1 MSNLKK
7 EYKEIVSAKLIE
19 EFKYENKHQIPK
31 IEKILISSGLGLNA
45 QNRTFLQ
52 KAIEEIRL
60 ISGQQPIMTKAKKSI
75 AGFKIREGMP
85 LGLTVTLRRGKMYAF
100 LEKFI
105 KLVLPRIRDFRG
117 LNPNNFD
124 KHGNYNLGISEQLV
138 FPEIDYDSVDQRRG
152 FNITIVTTA
161 KTSAEGFF
169 LLKELGTPLI
179 FISSISAT
187 SFFLICLILSISSI
201 IESMIFFKFSNFSL

>member
-7 EYKEIVSAKLIE
+7 DYLEIVAPKLLQ

-52 KAIEEIRL
+52 KAIEEIRN

-85 LGLTVTLRRGKMYAF
+85 LGLYVTLRREKMYSF

-105 KLVLPRIRDFRG
+105 KIVLPRIRDFRG

-124 KHGNYNLGISEQLV
+124 KHGNYNIGISEQLV

-161 KTSAEGFF
+161 NNKVEGFF
-169 LLKELGTPLI
+169 LLKELGVP
-179 FISSISAT
+179 FAKM
-187 SFFLICLILSISSI
+187 
-201 IESMIFFKFSNFSL
+201 EKN

>member
-1 MSNLKK
+1 MSNLRK
-7 EYKEIVSAKLIE
+7 EYINNIVPNLLK
-19 EFKYENKHQIPK
+19 EFKYSNVHQIPK
-31 IEKILISSGLGLNA
+31 IEKINISCGLGLNA
-45 QNRTFLQ
+45 SNRVFLQ
-52 KAIEEIRL
+52 KATEEIRL
-60 ISGQQPIMTKAKKSI
+60 ITGQQPILTNAKTSI

-85 LGLTVTLRRGKMYAF
+85 LGLTVTLRREKMYAF

-124 KHGNYNLGISEQLV
+124 KYGNYNLGISEQLV

-161 KTSAEGFF
+161 KNSREAFY
-169 LLKELGTPLI
+169 LLQQIGLP
-179 FISSISAT
+179 
-187 SFFLICLILSISSI
+187 
-201 IESMIFFKFSNFSL
+201 FSK

>member
-1 MSNLKK
+1 MNNLKTQ
-7 EYKEIVSAKLIE
+7 YLDIVTPKLVE
-19 EFKYENKHQIPK
+19 KFNYQNKHQIPK
-31 IEKILISSGLGLNA
+31 IEKIQISAGLGLNA
-45 QNRTFLQ
+45 QNRNYLQ

-60 ISGQQPIMTKAKKSI
+60 ITGQQPILTTAKKSV

-85 LGLTVTLRRGKMYAF
+85 LGLVVTLRREKMYAF

-124 KHGNYNLGISEQLV
+124 KYGNYNLGISEQLV

-152 FNITIVTTA
+152 LNITIVTTA
-161 KTSAEGFF
+161 KNSREGFF
-169 LLKELGTPLI
+169 LLQELGVPFAKT
-179 FISSISAT
+179 
-187 SFFLICLILSISSI
+187 
-201 IESMIFFKFSNFSL
+201 EN

>member
-7 EYKEIVSAKLIE
+7 EYLENVIPKLLE
-19 EFKYENKHQIPK
+19 EFSYKNKHQIPK
-31 IEKILISSGLGLNA
+31 LEKIQISAGLGLNA

-60 ISGQQPIMTKAKKSI
+60 ISGQQPVLTKSKKSI
-75 AGFKIREGMP
+75 AGFKIREDMP
-85 LGLTVTLRRGKMYAF
+85 LGLVVTLRREKMYAF

-117 LNPNNFD
+117 LNPTNFD
-124 KHGNYNLGISEQLV
+124 KEGNYNLGISDQLV
-138 FPEIDYDSVDQRRG
+138 FPEIEYDTVDQRRG

-161 KTSAEGFF
+161 KNESEGFF
-169 LLKELGTPLI
+169 LLKELGVP
-179 FISSISAT
+179 FAK
-187 SFFLICLILSISSI
+187 
-201 IESMIFFKFSNFSL
+201 IENK

>member
-1 MSNLKK
+1 MSNLKND
-7 EYKEIVSAKLIE
+7 YLSTVVPKLVE
-19 EFKYENKHQIPK
+19 EFKYENKHRIPK
-31 IEKILISSGLGLNA
+31 IEKIQISAGLGLNA
-45 QNRTFLQ
+45 QNRVFLQ
-52 KAIEEIRL
+52 KATEEIRL
-60 ISGQQPIMTKAKKSI
+60 ITGQQPVLTLAKNSV

-85 LGLTVTLRRGKMYAF
+85 LGLTVTLRRAKMYAF

-152 FNITIVTTA
+152 LNITIVTSA
-161 KTSAEGFF
+161 KNATEGFF
-169 LLKELGTPLI
+169 LLKELGVP
-179 FISSISAT
+179 FAKNEKS
-187 SFFLICLILSISSI
+187 
-201 IESMIFFKFSNFSL
+201 

>member
-1 MSNLKK
+1 
-7 EYKEIVSAKLIE
+7 V
-19 EFKYENKHQIPK
+19 HQIPK
-31 IEKILISSGLGLNA
+31 IEKINISCGLGLNA
-45 QNRTFLQ
+45 SNRVFLQ
-52 KAIEEIRL
+52 KATEEIRL
-60 ISGQQPIMTKAKKSI
+60 ITGQQPILTNAKTSI

-85 LGLTVTLRRGKMYAF
+85 LGLTVTLRREKMYAF

-161 KTSAEGFF
+161 KNSREAFY
-169 LLKELGTPLI
+169 LLQQVGLP
-179 FISSISAT
+179 
-187 SFFLICLILSISSI
+187 
-201 IESMIFFKFSNFSL
+201 FSK

>member
-7 EYKEIVSAKLIE
+7 EYLEVVVPKLVK
-19 EFKYENKHQIPK
+19 EFKYSNIHQIPK
-31 IEKILISSGLGLNA
+31 IEKIQVSAGLGLNA
-45 QNRTFLQ
+45 SNRVFLQ
-52 KAIEEIRL
+52 KATEEIRQ
-60 ISGQQPIMTKAKKSI
+60 ITGQHPVLTMSKNSI

-85 LGLTVTLRRGKMYAF
+85 LGLTVTLRKEKMYAF

-117 LNPNNFD
+117 LNPKNFD

-138 FPEIDYDSVDQRRG
+138 FPEIDYDSVEQRRG

-161 KTSAEGFF
+161 KNSTESFF
-169 LLKELGTPLI
+169 LLKELGVP
-179 FISSISAT
+179 FA
-187 SFFLICLILSISSI
+187 
-201 IESMIFFKFSNFSL
+201 K